1 MPDTR
6 ERRETSGM
14 KSKLK
19 SLRFRILLPVI
30 VMVLFI
36 VILLNTVC
44 SRAFIRIIFDQ
55 EQEVNAIGFATVSNS
70 VVPLI
75 NTSIGEVRNIIS
87 DDRVASYARLQFD
100 NDAELIRARK
110 SCRDFL
116 RAEISSRDRIF
127 GLLFMRT
134 DGSLFGTLPEANFF
148 YDDPGDNPLPEAMR
162 AQILSAPLGET
173 VWVGPISGAELCGFE
188 SEKMPRSIMIAAWKS
203 VDVRYGQC
211 YEMVLMDESVF
222 DELFSSLQDGK
233 STWYLFSEDQTEI
246 WYSGEDAGTDPDQL
260 IRESNSGEIFYDE
273 NDVPAFAFSMTMDF
287 PAWTLVRKVS
297 MENAESVV
305 RGVTVSVAV
314 LGASVLFVALTA
326 YELWLRK
333 FMRQFNSMLDGII
346 RMGQGDLDQIKFERS
361 TISEFERMQQEINKT
376 SLALTQQME
385 TIRRME
391 REQIEQENQRKEQER
406 IAEELRTAREVQAN
420 SLPSIFPPFPDR
432 TEFSLYA
439 SMTPAKEVGGDFY
452 DFFLI
457 DSDHLALVMADVS
470 GKGVP
475 AALFMMV
482 SKSLIKNEL
491 LSGCDPAAALTRV
504 NRQLCE
510 RNSSQMFVTVW
521 LAVVELS
528 TGKGLACNAGH
539 EHPALR
545 RAGGDFELL
554 KYKHGMFV
562 GISGKAKYQNREFE
576 LHPGDSI
583 FVYTDGIPEA
593 TAADKEMFGE
603 ERLVS
608 SLNTRPDCRPEEMI
622 RWVKN
627 SVDTFVGDAEQF
639 DDLTMLCLEYKG
651 PEPTGGEDEEQC

>member
-1 MPDTR
+1 MR
-6 ERRETSGM
+6 N
-14 KSKLK
+14 KLK

-36 VILLNTVC
+36 VTLLNTVC
-44 SRAFIRIIFDQ
+44 SRAFIRMIFDQ

-70 VVPLI
+70 VVPMI
-75 NTSIGEVRNIIS
+75 NAAVSEVRNILS
-87 DDRVASYARLQFD
+87 DDRVASYARFQFA
-100 NDAELIRARK
+100 NQAELIRARK

-116 RAEISSRDRIF
+116 RAEISSRERIF

-134 DGSLFGTLPEANFF
+134 DGSLFGVLPEANLFL
-148 YDDPGDNPLPEAMR
+148 DDPKENPLPEAMR
-162 AQILSAPLGET
+162 EKILSAPLGQT

-211 YEMVLMDESVF
+211 YEMMLIDESVF
-222 DELFSSLQDGK
+222 DELFASLQDGK
-233 STWYLFSEDQTEI
+233 SSWYLFSEDQTEI
-246 WYSGEDAGTDPDQL
+246 WTSGQEACSAPEQL

-273 NDVPAFAFSMTMDF
+273 NGVPAFAFSMSMDS

-305 RGVTVSVAV
+305 RGVTISMAV
-314 LGASVLFVALTA
+314 LGAGVLLIALAA

-333 FMRQFNSMLDGII
+333 FMRQFNSMLNGII

-361 TISEFERMQQEINKT
+361 TISEFETMQQEINKT
-376 SLALTQQME
+376 SHALKQQMD

-391 REQIEQENQRKEQER
+391 REQIEQENRRKEQER
-406 IAEELRTAREVQAN
+406 IAEELKTAREVQAN
-420 SLPSIFPPFPDR
+420 SLPSVFPPFPDR
-432 TEFSLYA
+432 REFSLYA

-452 DFFLI
+452 DFFMT
-457 DSDHLALVMADVS
+457 DSDHLALVIADVS

-491 LSGCDPAAALTRV
+491 LSGYDPAAALTRV
-504 NRQLCE
+504 NQQLCE
-510 RNSSQMFVTVW
+510 HNSSQMFVTVW

-539 EHPALR
+539 EHPAFR

-554 KYKHGMFV
+554 KYKHGMF
-562 GISGKAKYQNREFE
+562 IDIARKAKYQNREFE

-593 TAADKEMFGE
+593 TAAENEMFGE

-608 SLNTRPDCRPEEMI
+608 ALNDCPDRGPKEMI
-622 RWVKN
+622 RWVKR
-627 SVDTFVGDAEQF
+627 SVDSFVGEAEQF
-639 DDLTMLCLEYKG
+639 DDLTMLCLEYRG
-651 PEPTGGEDEEQC
+651 PEAADGENEEQR

>member
-1 MPDTR
+1 MR
-6 ERRETSGM
+6 N
-14 KSKLK
+14 KLK
-19 SLRFRILLPVI
+19 SLRYRILLPVI

-36 VILLNTVC
+36 VTLLNTVC
-44 SRAFIRIIFDQ
+44 SRAFIRMIFDQ

-75 NTSIGEVRNIIS
+75 NTSIGEVRNIMS
-87 DDRVASYARLQFD
+87 DDRVASYARLQFA
-100 NDAELIRARK
+100 NEAELIRARK

-116 RAEISSRDRIF
+116 RTEISSRDRIF

-134 DGSLFGTLPEANFF
+134 DGSLFGTLPEANLFL
-148 YDDPGDNPLPEAMR
+148 DDPKDNPLPEAMR
-162 AQILSAPLGET
+162 EKILSAPLGQT

-188 SEKMPRSIMIAAWKS
+188 SEKTPRSIMIAAWKS

-211 YEMVLMDESVF
+211 YEMMLIDESVF
-222 DELFSSLQDGK
+222 DELFASLQDGK
-233 STWYLFSEDQTEI
+233 SSWYLFSEDQTEI
-246 WYSGEDAGTDPDQL
+246 WTSGQEACSAPEQL

-273 NDVPAFAFSMTMDF
+273 NGVPAFAFSMSMDS

-305 RGVTVSVAV
+305 RGVTISMAV
-314 LGASVLFVALTA
+314 LGAGVLLIALAA

-333 FMRQFNSMLDGII
+333 FMRQFNSMLNGII

-361 TISEFERMQQEINKT
+361 TISEFETMQQEINIT
-376 SLALTQQME
+376 SLALKQQME

-391 REQIEQENQRKEQER
+391 REQIEQENRRKEQER
-406 IAEELRTAREVQAN
+406 IAEELKTAREVQAN
-420 SLPSIFPPFPDR
+420 SLPSVFPPFPDR
-432 TEFSLYA
+432 REFSLYA

-452 DFFLI
+452 DFFMT
-457 DSDHLALVMADVS
+457 DSDHLALVIADVS

-491 LSGCDPAAALTRV
+491 LSGYDPAAALTRV
-504 NRQLCE
+504 NQQLCE
-510 RNSSQMFVTVW
+510 HNSSQMFVTVW

-539 EHPALR
+539 EHPAFR

-554 KYKHGMFV
+554 KYKHGMFI
-562 GISGKAKYQNREFE
+562 GIARKAKYQNREFE

-593 TAADKEMFGE
+593 TAAGSEMFGE

-608 SLNTRPDCRPEEMI
+608 ALNACPDRGPEEMI
-622 RWVKN
+622 RWVKR
-627 SVDTFVGDAEQF
+627 SVDSFVGDAEQF
-639 DDLTMLCLEYKG
+639 DDLTMLCLEYRG
-651 PEPTGGEDEEQC
+651 PEAADGESDGQR

>member
-1 MPDTR
+1 
-6 ERRETSGM
+6 M

-36 VILLNTVC
+36 VTLLNTVC
-44 SRAFIRIIFDQ
+44 SRAFIRMILNQ
-55 EQEVNAIGFATVSNS
+55 EQEVNAVGFATVSNS

-75 NTSIGEVRNIIS
+75 NTSIGEVRNIMS
-87 DDRVASYARLQFD
+87 DDRVASYARLQFAD
-100 NDAELIRARK
+100 AAELIRARK
-110 SCRDFL
+110 SCRDYL
-116 RAEISSRDRIF
+116 RAEIASRDRVF
-127 GLLFMRT
+127 GLLFMRP
-134 DGSLFGTLPEANFF
+134 DGSLFGTLPEANLFL
-148 YDDPGDNPLPEAMR
+148 DHPEDNPLPEAMQT
-162 AQILSAPLGET
+162 QILSAPLGHT
-173 VWVGPISGAELCGFE
+173 VWVGPISGAELCGFD
-188 SEKMPRSIMIAAWKS
+188 SDKMPSSIMIAAWKS
-203 VDVRYGQC
+203 VDVSYGQC
-211 YEMVLMDESVF
+211 YEMMLIDETVF
-222 DELFSSLQDGK
+222 DELFASLQDGK

-246 WYSGEDAGTDPDQL
+246 WYSGQDASAAPEQL
-260 IRESNSGEIFYDE
+260 IRESNSGELFYDE
-273 NDVPAFAFSMTMDF
+273 NGVPAFAFSMVMDS

-297 MENAESVV
+297 MENAESTIH
-305 RGVTVSVAV
+305 GVTASMAL
-314 LGASVLFVALTA
+314 LGAGVLLIAMTA
-326 YELWLRK
+326 YELWLKK
-333 FMRQFNSMLDGII
+333 FMRQFKSMLNGII
-346 RMGQGDLDQIKFERS
+346 RMGQGDLDQIEFEPS
-361 TISEFERMQQEINKT
+361 SISEFERMQQEINKT

-420 SLPSIFPPFPDR
+420 SLPSNFPPFPDR

-457 DSDHLALVMADVS
+457 DSDHLALVIADVS

-539 EHPALR
+539 EHPAFR

-554 KYKHGMFV
+554 KYKHGMFI
-562 GISGKAKYQNREFE
+562 GIAGKAKYQNREFE

-608 SLNTRPDCRPEEMI
+608 SLNTCPDCGPKEMI
-622 RWVKN
+622 QWVKS
-627 SVDTFVGDAEQF
+627 SVDSFVGDAEQF

-651 PEPTGGEDEEQC
+651 PEPADGEDEEHR

>member
-1 MPDTR
+1 MR
-6 ERRETSGM
+6 N
-14 KSKLK
+14 KLK

-36 VILLNTVC
+36 VTLLNTVC
-44 SRAFIRIIFDQ
+44 SRAFIRMIFDQ

-70 VVPLI
+70 VVPMI
-75 NTSIGEVRNIIS
+75 NAAVSEVRNILS
-87 DDRVASYARLQFD
+87 DDRVASYARFQFA
-100 NDAELIRARK
+100 NQAELIRARK

-116 RAEISSRDRIF
+116 RAEISSRERIF

-134 DGSLFGTLPEANFF
+134 DGSLFGVLPEANLFL
-148 YDDPGDNPLPEAMR
+148 DDPKENPLPEAMR
-162 AQILSAPLGET
+162 EKILSAPLGQT

-211 YEMVLMDESVF
+211 YEMMLIDESVF
-222 DELFSSLQDGK
+222 DELFASLQDGK
-233 STWYLFSEDQTEI
+233 SSWYLFSEDQTEI
-246 WYSGEDAGTDPDQL
+246 WTSGQEACSAPEQL

-273 NDVPAFAFSMTMDF
+273 NGVPAFAFSMSMDS

-305 RGVTVSVAV
+305 RGVTISMAV
-314 LGASVLFVALTA
+314 LGAGVLLIALAA

-333 FMRQFNSMLDGII
+333 FMRQFNSMLNGII

-361 TISEFERMQQEINKT
+361 TISEFETMQQEINKT
-376 SLALTQQME
+376 SHALKQQMD

-391 REQIEQENQRKEQER
+391 REQIEQENRRKEQER
-406 IAEELRTAREVQAN
+406 IAEELKTAREVQAN
-420 SLPSIFPPFPDR
+420 SLPSVFPPFPDR
-432 TEFSLYA
+432 REFSLYA

-452 DFFLI
+452 DFFMT
-457 DSDHLALVMADVS
+457 DSDHLALVIADVS

-491 LSGCDPAAALTRV
+491 LSGYDPAAALTRV
-504 NRQLCE
+504 NQQLCE
-510 RNSSQMFVTVW
+510 HNSSQMFVTVW

-539 EHPALR
+539 EHPAFR

-554 KYKHGMFV
+554 KYKHGMF
-562 GISGKAKYQNREFE
+562 IDIARKAKYQNREFE

-593 TAADKEMFGE
+593 TAAENEMFGE

-608 SLNTRPDCRPEEMI
+608 ALNDCPDRGPKEMI
-622 RWVKN
+622 RWVKR
-627 SVDTFVGDAEQF
+627 SVDSFVGEAEQF
-639 DDLTMLCLEYKG
+639 DDLTMLCLEYRG
-651 PEPTGGEDEEQC
+651 PEAADGESDGQR

>member
-1 MPDTR
+1 MR
-6 ERRETSGM
+6 N
-14 KSKLK
+14 KLK

-36 VILLNTVC
+36 VTLLNTVC
-44 SRAFIRIIFDQ
+44 SRAFIRMIFDQ

-70 VVPLI
+70 VVPMI
-75 NTSIGEVRNIIS
+75 NAAVSEVRNILS
-87 DDRVASYARLQFD
+87 DDRVASYARFQFA
-100 NDAELIRARK
+100 NQAELIRARK

-116 RAEISSRDRIF
+116 RAEISSRERIF

-134 DGSLFGTLPEANFF
+134 DGSLFGVLPEANLFL
-148 YDDPGDNPLPEAMR
+148 DDPKENPLPEAMR
-162 AQILSAPLGET
+162 EKILSAPLGQT

-203 VDVRYGQC
+203 VDVSYGQC
-211 YEMVLMDESVF
+211 YEMMLLDESVF
-222 DELFSSLQDGK
+222 DELFASLQDGK
-233 STWYLFSEDQTEI
+233 SSWYLFSEDQVEI
-246 WYSGEDAGTDPDQL
+246 WTSGQEACAAPEQL

-273 NDVPAFAFSMTMDF
+273 NGVPAFAFSMAMDS
-287 PAWTLVRKVS
+287 PAWTLVRKVT

-305 RGVTVSVAV
+305 RGVTISMAV
-314 LGASVLFVALTA
+314 LGAGVLLIALTA

-333 FMRQFNSMLDGII
+333 FMRQFNSMLHGII
-346 RMGQGDLDQIKFERS
+346 GMGQGDLDQIKFERS
-361 TISEFERMQQEINKT
+361 TISEFETMQQEINKT
-376 SLALTQQME
+376 SHALKQQMD

-391 REQIEQENQRKEQER
+391 REQIEQENRRKEQER
-406 IAEELRTAREVQAN
+406 IAEELKTAREVQAN
-420 SLPSIFPPFPDR
+420 SLPSVFPPFPDR

-457 DSDHLALVMADVS
+457 DSDHLALVIADVS

-491 LSGCDPAAALTRV
+491 LSGYDPAAALTRV

-510 RNSSQMFVTVW
+510 HNSSQMFVTVW

-539 EHPALR
+539 EHPAFR
-545 RAGGDFELL
+545 RAGGEFELL
-554 KYKHGMFV
+554 KYKHGMFI
-562 GISGKAKYQNREFE
+562 GIAGKAKYQNREFE
-576 LHPGDSI
+576 LHPGDSV

-593 TAADKEMFGE
+593 TAAENEMFGE

-608 SLNTRPDCRPEEMI
+608 ALNDCPDRGPKEMI
-622 RWVKN
+622 RWVKR
-627 SVDTFVGDAEQF
+627 SVDSFVGEAEQF
-639 DDLTMLCLEYKG
+639 DDLTMLCLEYRG
-651 PEPTGGEDEEQC
+651 PEAADGENEEQR

>member
-1 MPDTR
+1 
-6 ERRETSGM
+6 M
-14 KSKLK
+14 KNMLK

-30 VMVLFI
+30 VMVVFI
-36 VILLNTVC
+36 VTLLNTVC
-44 SRAFIRIIFDQ
+44 SRAFIRMILNQ
-55 EQEVNAIGFATVSNS
+55 EQEVNAVGFATVSNS

-87 DDRVASYARLQFD
+87 DDRVASYARLQFASE
-100 NDAELIRARK
+100 AELIRARI

-116 RAEISSRDRIF
+116 RAEIASRDRIF

-134 DGSLFGTLPEANFF
+134 DGSLFGTLPEANLFL
-148 YDDPGDNPLPEAMR
+148 DNPEDNPLPETMQ
-162 AQILSAPLGET
+162 AQILSAPLGQI

-188 SEKMPRSIMIAAWKS
+188 SDKMPRRIMIAAWKS
-203 VDVRYGQC
+203 VDVSYGQC
-211 YEMVLMDESVF
+211 YEMMLMDESVF
-222 DELFSSLQDGK
+222 DELFASLQDGK

-246 WYSGEDAGTDPDQL
+246 WHSGQDAGTAPEQL

-273 NDVPAFAFSMTMDF
+273 NNVPAFAFSMTMDS
-287 PAWTLVRKVS
+287 PAWTVIRKVS
-297 MENAESVV
+297 MGNAESVV
-305 RGVTVSVAV
+305 HGVTVSMAL
-314 LGASVLFVALTA
+314 LGAGVLLIAMTA
-326 YELWLRK
+326 YEVWLKK
-333 FMRQFNSMLDGII
+333 FMRQFNSMLNGII
-346 RMGQGDLDQIKFERS
+346 RMGQGELDQIEFEPS
-361 TISEFERMQQEINKT
+361 TITEFERMQVEINKT

-420 SLPSIFPPFPDR
+420 TLPSIFPPFPDR

-439 SMTPAKEVGGDFY
+439 SMAPAKEVGGDFY

-457 DSDHLALVMADVS
+457 DSDHLALVIADVS
-470 GKGVP
+470 GKGIP

-491 LSGCDPAAALTRV
+491 LSGCDPAEAMTRV
-504 NRQLCE
+504 NQQLCE

-593 TAADKEMFGE
+593 TAAGKEMFGE

-608 SLNTRPDCRPEEMI
+608 SLNACPDCRPEEMI

-651 PEPTGGEDEEQC
+651 PEPADGENKEQC